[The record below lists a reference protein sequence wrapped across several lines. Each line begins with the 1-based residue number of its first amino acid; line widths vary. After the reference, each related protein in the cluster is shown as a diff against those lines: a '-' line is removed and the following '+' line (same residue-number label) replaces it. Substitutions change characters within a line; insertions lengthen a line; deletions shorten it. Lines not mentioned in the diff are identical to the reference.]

1 MFLVLILFNLGP
13 KERIRPHMGTPV
25 PAPVLCQC
33 LVTSK
38 EGPVGRSCQ
47 FRAEK
52 RPPRPP
58 PTPAVNLHGV
68 AFHRHTQDDADGRP
82 RHGARPTALEN
93 AKAVR
98 RHPSG
103 PHAVSWAGAAVTK
116 RSREQACPLGHVQKL
131 RPKHPWLGAHVPGTI
146 NNRPLEPPLLRVCA
160 PGCHSVTSC
169 GDKALSAFYSF
180 KNTSKPWPRTAR
192 PGPPR
197 HALQES

>member
-58 PTPAVNLHGV
+58 PFFLKN
-68 AFHRHTQDDADGRP
+68 
-82 RHGARPTALEN
+82 
-93 AKAVR
+93 
-98 RHPSG
+98 PSYLNKN
-103 PHAVSWAGAAVTK
+103 VYY
-116 RSREQACPLGHVQKL
+116 R
-131 RPKHPWLGAHVPGTI
+131 TI
-146 NNRPLEPPLLRVCA
+146 FSPI
-160 PGCHSVTSC
+160 
-169 GDKALSAFYSF
+169 
-180 KNTSKPWPRTAR
+180 
-192 PGPPR
+192 
-197 HALQES
+197 QE

>member
-58 PTPAVNLHGV
+58 NPRCQSSRSGIPQTHTRRRGRASRTRSSSYCSRKRQGCETPPLGATCGQLGW
-68 AFHRHTQDDADGRP
+68 GRG
-82 RHGARPTALEN
+82 H
-93 AKAVR
+93 KAVSR
-98 RHPSG
+98 AG
-103 PHAVSWAGAAVTK
+103 VSPRA
-116 RSREQACPLGHVQKL
+116 RSEATSQTPLA
-131 RPKHPWLGAHVPGTI
+131 RSPRAR
-146 NNRPLEPPLLRVCA
+146 NN
-160 PGCHSVTSC
+160 
-169 GDKALSAFYSF
+169 
-180 KNTSKPWPRTAR
+180 
-192 PGPPR
+192 
-197 HALQES
+197 Q